1 MHPEPIRESVEHA
14 RGRLDR
20 MLPGTPGSEQA
31 TAAWPEPATV
41 VEAAWL

>member
-20 MLPGTPGSEQA
+20 MLP
-31 TAAWPEPATV
+31 ATV
-41 VEAAWL
+41 VEVAWL